1 MADSKCINCNFSKK
15 LPFNNKQINLLN
27 SLVAFRLLN
36 AVGLIELVIHNFSS
50 YTMFQILKNVF
61 ELKILNSENAFD
73 P

>member
-1 MADSKCINCNFSKK
+1 MADSKYINCNFSKK

-36 AVGLIELVIHNFSS
+36 AVGLIELVIRNFSS